1 MKHIDKLIPM
11 AMGLALLTSCADN
24 DMPFFAV
31 TDPGTKAEYAYLNEY
46 DVLKSYIP
54 STANPDFKLGL
65 GVDAG
70 SFADGNA
77 QYQIAVTNFNEVTP
91 GNEMKYASI
100 VHDDGFMDF
109 GTVESFVQ
117 DAKAANLTIYGHT
130 LAWHSQQNVKYLN
143 SLIAGHLVETGPTEP
158 VEVQDAMLD
167 YGVPGTYNSSWFNGG
182 ANYGVELEVNADG
195 NLLIHSKE
203 TDPTYAAQYFIA
215 DGITWASGTG
225 YNITL
230 LARATE
236 DNIGVTLC
244 AGTWS
249 GYPNTT
255 IALST
260 EWKEIQA
267 SITPGVDGAGFI
279 MIQSGTFEGDIE
291 IQWIKVTHTE
301 QPKGTIWENL
311 VTNGDAEGDDVTSFS
326 ANEPGI
332 SGTHA
337 ATIGAAGTGADGVGH
352 AYVVKSADNPAQ
364 TYDTQFFVTASQAFN
379 EGDHYRF
386 TMKFK
391 ADKAAGSETQAHTA
405 PGAYK
410 HWQFLSSAPSFTT
423 EWQEQ
428 TWEGTIS
435 AEQSGCNTIA
445 FNLAVLK
452 EANTYYFDDIS
463 FEIEGEGDRIPLTP
477 EEKKDTLTWAMDQ
490 WITGIMNATGGYV
503 TTWDAVNE
511 AISGGD
517 SDGDGWFD
525 LQSADTS
532 DDPAN
537 NFYWQD
543 YLTPEDYVP
552 IVTKLATQR
561 FQEAG
566 GDPSQLKL
574 FINDYNLESPWDNNR
589 KLEGLI
595 HWIGVWEGKG
605 AKIDGIGTQMHVS
618 YKLNQAAQQDQEEHI
633 ERMFQLLANTGKLI
647 KISELDIGI
656 TDENGNTLTTDQ
668 VTYEEQLK
676 IADFCQFIIQKYF
689 EIIPAAQQYGIT
701 QWNCTN
707 SPADSGWRPGEPVGL
722 WDANYSRTPTYG
734 GFANGL
740 AGKVIVEPSPVPGD
754 GSDAGAAE

>member
-1 MKHIDKLIPM
+1 MKHLDKLIPM

-31 TDPGTKAEYAYLNEY
+31 TDPGTNAQYAYLNEY
-46 DVLKSYIP
+46 DVLKNYTNP
-54 STANPDFKLGL
+54 NANPDFKLGL

-70 SFADGNA
+70 SFDAGNA
-77 QYQIAVTNFNEVTP
+77 QYQIAATNFKEVTP

-100 VHDDGFMDF
+100 VADDGSMNFS
-109 GTVESFVQ
+109 TVANMIE

-130 LAWHSQQNVKYLN
+130 LAWHSQQNLNYLN
-143 SLIAGHLVETGPTEP
+143 GLIAGHAVDPGEASEVEDKYVDFSTLESYNMWNGSPTTVTVAINDDGYLEIDNP
-158 VEVQDAMLD
+158 EVVDPFYSVQYHIA
-167 YGVPGTYNSSWFNGG
+167 NGI
-182 ANYGVELEVNADG
+182 NWV
-195 NLLIHSKE
+195 
-203 TDPTYAAQYFIA
+203 
-215 DGITWASGTG
+215 SGQEYT
-225 YNITL
+225 ITL
-230 LARATE
+230 MVRASSADAITLA
-236 DNIGVTLC
+236 

-249 GYPNTT
+249 AAPNTK
-255 IALST
+255 IGIST
-260 EWKEIQA
+260 DWQEVEWTFTA
-267 SITPGVDGAGFI
+267 TGDGDGHI
-279 MIQSGTFEGDIE
+279 MLQSGNFA
-291 IQWIKVTHTE
+291 
-301 QPKGTIWENL
+301 GTIEVQWVKLTHIEQAAGSFWENL
-311 VTNGDAEGDDVTSFS
+311 VTNGDAESDDVTSFA
-326 ANEPGI
+326 ANEPGV
-332 SGTHA
+332 SGTHG

-352 AYVVKSADNPAQ
+352 AFVVKSADDPVN

-379 EGDHYRF
+379 EGDKYRF
-386 TMKFK
+386 TMSFK

-423 EWQEQ
+423 EWQTQ

-503 TTWDAVNE
+503 TAWDAVNE

-525 LQSADTS
+525 LQSAATS

-561 FQEAG
+561 FEEAG

-574 FINDYNLESPWDNNR
+574 FINDYNLESAWDDNA
-589 KLEGLI
+589 KLKSMI
-595 HWIGVWEGKG
+595 HWIKDVWEPRG
-605 AKIDGIGTQMHVS
+605 AKIDGIGSQMHVT
-618 YKLNQAAQQDQEEHI
+618 YNLDEAAQKNQEDHI
-633 ERMFQLLANTGKLI
+633 VKMFELLASSGKLV
-647 KISELDIGI
+647 KISELDMGI
-656 TDENGNTLTTDQ
+656 TGPNGTITTDQ
-668 VTYEEQLK
+668 LTYEEQLK
-676 IADFCQFIIQKYF
+676 MADFYRFIIEKYF
-689 EIIPAAQQYGIT
+689 EIIPQAQQYGIT
-701 QWNCTN
+701 QWCATH
-707 SPADSGWRPGEPVGL
+707 SPAGSGWRPGEPVGL

>member
-1 MKHIDKLIPM
+1 MKHLDKLIPM

-24 DMPFFAV
+24 DMPFFGV
-31 TDPGTKAEYAYLNEY
+31 TDPGTNAQYAYLNEY
-46 DVLKSYIP
+46 DVLKNYINP
-54 STANPDFKLGL
+54 NANPNFKLGL

-70 SFADGNA
+70 SFDAGNA
-77 QYQIAVTNFNEVTP
+77 QYQIAATNFNEVTP

-100 VHDDGFMDF
+100 VGDDGSMNFS
-109 GTVESFVQ
+109 TVANMIE

-143 SLIAGHLVETGPTEP
+143 SLIAGHAVDPGEASEVEDKYVDFSTLGSYNMWNGSPTSVTIAINDEGYLEIDNP
-158 VEVQDAMLD
+158 EVVDPFYSVQYHIA
-167 YGVPGTYNSSWFNGG
+167 NGI
-182 ANYGVELEVNADG
+182 NWV
-195 NLLIHSKE
+195 
-203 TDPTYAAQYFIA
+203 
-215 DGITWASGTG
+215 SGQEYT
-225 YNITL
+225 ITL
-230 LARATE
+230 MVRASSADAITLA
-236 DNIGVTLC
+236 

-249 GYPNTT
+249 AAPNTK
-255 IALST
+255 IGIST
-260 EWKEIQA
+260 DWQEVEWTFTA
-267 SITPGVDGAGFI
+267 TGDGDGHI
-279 MIQSGTFEGDIE
+279 MLQSGNFAGTIE
-291 IQWIKVTHTE
+291 IQWVKLTHME
-301 QPKGTIWENL
+301 QAAGSFWENL
-311 VTNGDAEGDDVTSFS
+311 VTNGDAEGEEVTSFN

-337 ATIGAAGTGADGVGH
+337 AIIGAAGTGADGVGH
-352 AYVVKSADNPAQ
+352 AYVVKSADDPVN

-379 EGDHYRF
+379 EGDKYRF
-386 TMKFK
+386 TMSFK

-423 EWQEQ
+423 EWQTQ

-445 FNLAVLK
+445 FNLAVLG

-463 FEIEGEGDRIPLTP
+463 FEIEGEGDRIPLTD

-503 TTWDAVNE
+503 TTWEAVNE
-511 AISGGD
+511 AVGGAD
-517 SDGDGWFD
+517 KDGDGWYE
-525 LQSADTS
+525 LQTADPNNA
-532 DDPAN
+532 DDAN
-537 NFYWQD
+537 SFYWQD

-574 FINDYNLESPWDNNR
+574 FINDYNLESWWDGNQ
-589 KLEGLI
+589 KLKSLI
-595 HWIGVWEGKG
+595 HWIKVWEANG

-618 YKLNQAAQQDQEEHI
+618 YILNPTDQKAQEDAI
-633 ERMFQLLANTGKLI
+633 VNMFQLMAATGKLI
-647 KISELDIGI
+647 KISELDMGI
-656 TDENGNTLTTDQ
+656 VENAFGTPKKTEE

-676 IADFCQFIIQKYF
+676 MADFYKFIIEKYF
-689 EIIPAAQQYGIT
+689 EIIPQAQQYGIT

-707 SPADSGWRPGEPVGL
+707 S
-722 WDANYSRTPTYG
+722 
-734 GFANGL
+734 
-740 AGKVIVEPSPVPGD
+740 VEPSPVPGD

>member
-1 MKHIDKLIPM
+1 MKHLDKLIPM
-11 AMGLALLTSCADN
+11 AVGLALLTSCADN

-31 TDPGTKAEYAYLNEY
+31 TDPGTNAQYAYLNEY
-46 DVLKSYIP
+46 DVLKNYINP
-54 STANPDFKLGL
+54 NANPNFKLGL

-77 QYQIAVTNFNEVTP
+77 QYQIATTNFNEVTP

-117 DAKAANLTIYGHT
+117 DAKDAGLTIYGHT

-143 SLIAGHLVETGPTEP
+143 SLIAGHLVENDNEPTE
-158 VEVQDAMLD
+158 VEDKYVDFSTLGSYNMWNGSPTSVTIAINDEGYLEIDNPEVVDPFYSVQYHIA
-167 YGVPGTYNSSWFNGG
+167 NGI
-182 ANYGVELEVNADG
+182 NWV
-195 NLLIHSKE
+195 
-203 TDPTYAAQYFIA
+203 
-215 DGITWASGTG
+215 SGQEYT
-225 YNITL
+225 ITL
-230 LARATE
+230 MVRASSADAITLA
-236 DNIGVTLC
+236 

-249 GYPNTT
+249 AAPNTK
-255 IALST
+255 IGIST
-260 EWKEIQA
+260 DWQEVEWTFTA
-267 SITPGVDGAGFI
+267 TGDGDGHI
-279 MIQSGTFEGDIE
+279 MLQSGNFAGTIE
-291 IQWIKVTHTE
+291 IQWVKLTHME
-301 QPKGTIWENL
+301 QAAGSFWENL

-463 FEIEGEGDRIPLTP
+463 FEIEGEGDRIPLTD

-511 AISGGD
+511 AVGGAD
-517 SDGDGWFD
+517 KDGDGWYE
-525 LQSADTS
+525 LQTADPKNP
-532 DDPAN
+532 DDAAN

-543 YLTPEDYVP
+543 YLSPEDYVP
-552 IVTKLATQR
+552 IVTQLATQR

-574 FINDYNLESPWDNNR
+574 FINDYNLESAWDDNA
-589 KLEGLI
+589 KLKSLI
-595 HWIGVWEGKG
+595 HWIKEVWEPRG
-605 AKIDGIGTQMHVS
+605 AKIDGIGSQMHVT
-618 YKLNQAAQQDQEEHI
+618 YNLDEAAQKNQEDHI
-633 ERMFQLLANTGKLI
+633 VKMFELLASSGKLV
-647 KISELDIGI
+647 KISELDMGI
-656 TDENGNTLTTDQ
+656 TGPNGTITTDQ
-668 VTYEEQLK
+668 VTYEQQLK
-676 IADFCQFIIQKYF
+676 MAEFYQFIIQKYF
-689 EIIPAAQQYGIT
+689 EIIPPAQQYGIT
-701 QWNCTN
+701 QWCCTD

-722 WDANYSRTPTYG
+722 WDSNYNRTPMYG

-754 GSDAGAAE
+754 GSDAGAVE

>member
-1 MKHIDKLIPM
+1 M

-70 SFADGNA
+70 SFAEGNA

-117 DAKAANLTIYGHT
+117 DAKDAGLTIYGHT

-143 SLIAGHLVETGPTEP
+143 SLIAGHLVENDNEPTE
-158 VEVQDAMLD
+158 VEDKYVDFSTLGSYNMWNGSPTSVTIAINDEGYLEIDNPEVVDPFYSVQYHIA
-167 YGVPGTYNSSWFNGG
+167 NGI
-182 ANYGVELEVNADG
+182 NWV
-195 NLLIHSKE
+195 
-203 TDPTYAAQYFIA
+203 
-215 DGITWASGTG
+215 SGQEYT
-225 YNITL
+225 ITL
-230 LARATE
+230 MVRASSADAITLA
-236 DNIGVTLC
+236 

-249 GYPNTT
+249 AAPNTK
-255 IALST
+255 IGIST
-260 EWKEIQA
+260 DWQEVEWTFTA
-267 SITPGVDGAGFI
+267 TGDGDGHI
-279 MIQSGTFEGDIE
+279 MLQSGNFAGTIE
-291 IQWIKVTHTE
+291 IQWVKLTHME
-301 QPKGTIWENL
+301 QAAGSFWENL

-503 TTWDAVNE
+503 TTWEAVNE
-511 AISGGD
+511 AVGGGAD
-517 SDGDGWFD
+517 NDGDGFFD
-525 LQSADTS
+525 LQSAATS

-543 YLTPEDYVP
+543 YLDPEDYVP

-561 FQEAG
+561 FKEAG

-574 FINDYNLESPWDNNR
+574 FINDYNLESWWDGNQ
-589 KLEGLI
+589 KLKSLI
-595 HWIGVWEGKG
+595 HWIQVWEANG

-618 YKLNQAAQQDQEEHI
+618 YILNPTDQKAQEDAI
-633 ERMFQLLANTGKLI
+633 VNMFQLMAATGKLI
-647 KISELDIGI
+647 KISELDMGI
-656 TDENGNTLTTDQ
+656 VENAFGTPKKTEE

-676 IADFCQFIIQKYF
+676 MADFYKFIIEKYF
-689 EIIPAAQQYGIT
+689 EIIPQSQQYGIT

-707 SPADSGWRPGEPVGL
+707 SPADSGWRAGEPCGL
-722 WDANYSRTPTYG
+722 WDLNYSRTPSYG

-754 GSDAGAAE
+754 GSDAGAVE